1 MVTFSVNNKALTD
14 ALKRI
19 KLAHKV
25 QSRKKQI
32 VVCEVTVKTNC
43 LEIQAPG
50 IFVQVEATASSPC
63 KFSVAYLIFS
73 KIVSSYKTEILKF
86 TVKKGRIQIEN
97 LSFSVD
103 TTFFRDDNILR
114 SIQLPINY
122 DAADL
127 LALNQVDYTPE
138 ELHFN
143 KMDAKVEDA
152 MVKLVKDLMAASKK
166 LKPYHITYND
176 LKKMVCERL
185 NLNPA
190 ELLPSETDCR
200 LNGK

>member
-1 MVTFSVNNKALTD
+1 MVTFSVNNKALTE

-25 QSRKKQI
+25 QGRKKQI
-32 VVCEVTVKTNC
+32 VVCEVTVKTDC

-50 IFVQVEATASSPC
+50 IFVQLEATASGPC

-73 KIVSSYKTEILKF
+73 KIVNSYKTETLRF
-86 TVKKGRIQIEN
+86 TVQKGRIHIEN

-103 TTFFRDDNILR
+103 TTFFKNDNILR

-122 DAADL
+122 GAAEL
-127 LALNQVDYTPE
+127 LTLNQIDYTPE

-143 KMDAKVEDA
+143 KMDAQVEHA

-185 NLNPA
+185 NLNPS
-190 ELLPSETDCR
+190 ELIPYEVNSKV
-200 LNGK
+200 NGK